1 MGDKIDIEVQPATG
15 FVVVLLGGVL
25 SMQTVAATRA
35 ALVELLADSDRVVV
49 DLARVELRN
58 PGCVAVFGASIQQAG
73 GWPEARL
80 ALIGAD
86 PRMLTHL
93 ARSTGPAVPVADSRD
108 AALVMTDQ
116 PPAPARSPLAHPSD
130 DPRLSHFTA
139 IAETNPEAA
148 QFIQDWLG
156 VLVEHDVRE
165 PSKLVA
171 TLAAFLEHNHD
182 YDSTARALGIHR
194 STARYR
200 IHRVA
205 QVTQLDLR
213 DPETVRS
220 LRAAIRIFIQL
231 KDVR

>member
-49 DLARVELRN
+49 DLARVELRH
-58 PGCVAVFGASIQQAG
+58 PGCVAVFGAAVQQAG
-73 GWPEARL
+73 GWPDARL

-93 ARSTGPAVPVADSRD
+93 ARSTGLAVPVADSLD

-116 PPAPARSPLAHPSD
+116 PPGPARSPLAHPSD
-130 DPRLSHFTA
+130 DPRLSPVTA

-165 PSKLVA
+165 PSNLVA

-194 STARYR
+194 STAHYR

-213 DPETVRS
+213 DPETARS
-220 LRAAIRIFIQL
+220 LRAAIRIFIRL
-231 KDVR
+231 TDVR

>member
-1 MGDKIDIEVQPATG
+1 MGDKIEIEVQAATG
-15 FVVVLLGGVL
+15 FVVVLLVGVL

-35 ALVELLADSDRVVV
+35 ALVELLTDSDRVVV
-49 DLARVELRN
+49 DLSRLELRH
-58 PGCVAVFGASIQQAG
+58 PGCGAVFGAAMQQAG
-73 GWPEARL
+73 GWPGAKL
-80 ALIGAD
+80 ALLGAD

-93 ARSTGPAVPVADSRD
+93 ARSTGPAVPVADSLD

-116 PPAPARSPLAHPSD
+116 PPGPARSPLAHPTGE
-130 DPRLSHFTA
+130 PRLSPVTA

-156 VLVEHDVRE
+156 MLIEHDVCE
-165 PSKLVA
+165 PSELVA

-182 YDSTARALGIHR
+182 HDSTARALGIHR

-205 QVTQLDLR
+205 QLTQLDLR
-213 DPETVRS
+213 DPETARS
-220 LRAAIRIFIQL
+220 LRAAIRIFIRL
-231 KDVR
+231 SDAR